1 MSFCNPP
8 RLALGIE
15 MLLWQGFPIHKIPVA
30 ALDAASDR
38 FLADLAGNAFPSTC
52 FATILVVLLMTLPWA
67 DEGDLDEPPFRNF
80 AFASS
85 TFTLE
90 HILVRIE
97 AHVRQH
103 VGEGDRLLHGLY
115 RRRRSAP
122 SWHLL
127 LSVSKTLEEGI

>member
-52 FATILVVLLMTLPWA
+52 FATILLVLLMTLPWA
-67 DEGDLDEPPFRNF
+67 GEGDGDLDEPQFRNF

-85 TFTLE
+85 AFTLE
-90 HILVRIE
+90 HILVHIE

-103 VGEGDRLLHGLY
+103 VGEGGRLLHGTY
-115 RRRRSAP
+115 R
-122 SWHLL
+122 
-127 LSVSKTLEEGI
+127 